1 MQVATDLTVDL
12 FRIPKR
18 INLAEKIADA
28 VARAIASGLLE
39 PDERVT
45 ETAIADRVGV
55 SRAPIREALK
65 ILHAQGILAAD
76 IKALALGC
84 WGAL

>member
-55 SRAPIREALK
+55 SRADPRGFEDPACPRDFGRRQQPWLS
-65 ILHAQGILAAD
+65 
-76 IKALALGC
+76 GC
-84 WGAL
+84 GF

>member
-39 PDERVT
+39 T
-45 ETAIADRVGV
+45 KG
-55 SRAPIREALK
+55 
-65 ILHAQGILAAD
+65 
-76 IKALALGC
+76 
-84 WGAL
+84 